1 LHVRGVEVI
10 GKGKSEISVQPTVV
24 GVAALGALADLDHGG
39 LLWSARNNTR
49 YNDYCQEVDLT
60 RSAPWFWPPG
70 NSAGPRT
77 VDARPTVRFPLRP
90 LWVYSGTLGNRS
102 AATEDL
108 GMSSPLSATQTRTP
122 DGATTAR
129 ETLTI
134 TDNRTG
140 KSYEIPVTHGTIRA
154 ADLRQIKVDPKEFG
168 LMSYDPAFNNTASCI
183 SRITYIDG
191 DAGILRYRGYPIED
205 LAEKSTYL
213 ETAYLLLHGELPTAA
228 QLKDW
233 TYHITHHTFIHES
246 IKKFLDG
253 FHYDAHP
260 MGMTI
265 STIAALSTFYHDAKD
280 IFSPE
285 SRGKQTYRLIGKM
298 PTIAAFAYRHTLGM
312 PYVYP
317 DNDLSYPGNFLNM
330 LFRTSE
336 AKYRPNP
343 TLERALDILFILH
356 ADHEQNCSANTVRS
370 VGSSHVDPYSATA
383 AAIAALYGPLHGG
396 ANEEVLRML
405 MEIGSVQNVAA
416 FIKRVKA
423 GEVKLMGFGHRVYKN
438 YDPRAR
444 IIKHIAY
451 QVFDLMGKNPLLEIA
466 LECERIAL
474 EDEYFIKRKLY
485 PNVDFY
491 TGLIYQSMGF
501 PMTMFPVLFAIPRTS
516 GWIAQWEEML
526 LDPEQKIARPRQIY
540 LGHDTRRY
548 VPIEER
554 G

>member
-1 LHVRGVEVI
+1 MD
-10 GKGKSEISVQPTVV
+10 S
-24 GVAALGALADLDHGG
+24 ALPATQAKT
-39 LLWSARNNTR
+39 NNE
-49 YNDYCQEVDLT
+49 D
-60 RSAPWFWPPG
+60 
-70 NSAGPRT
+70 
-77 VDARPTVRFPLRP
+77 
-90 LWVYSGTLGNRS
+90 
-102 AATEDL
+102 AAT
-108 GMSSPLSATQTRTP
+108 R
-122 DGATTAR
+122 R

-140 KSYEIPVTHGTIRA
+140 KSYEIPIKHDTIKA
-154 ADLRQIKVDPKEFG
+154 MDLRQIKVKAADFG
-168 LMSYDPAFNNTASCI
+168 MISYDPAFNNTASCI
-183 SRITYIDG
+183 SKITYIDG
-191 DAGILRYRGYPIED
+191 DVGILRYRGYPIEE

-213 ETAYLLLHGELPTAA
+213 ETAYLLLHGELPTAS

-233 TYHITHHTFIHES
+233 QWNVTHHTFIHES

-260 MGMTI
+260 MGMVI

-280 IFSPE
+280 IFNPV
-285 SRGKQTYRLIGKM
+285 SRRKQMYRLIGKM
-298 PTIAAFAYRHTLGM
+298 PTIAAFSYRHTLGM

-317 DNDLSYPGNFLNM
+317 DNDLSYPGNLLNM

-336 AKYRPNP
+336 TRYRPNP
-343 TLERALDILFILH
+343 TLERALDVLFILH
-356 ADHEQNCSANTVRS
+356 ADHEQNCSTNTVRS

-405 MEIGSVQNVAA
+405 MDIASVQKVPE
-416 FIKRVKA
+416 FIHRVKA
-423 GEVKLMGFGHRVYKN
+423 GETRLMGFGHRVYKN

-444 IIKHIAY
+444 IIKQIAY
-451 QVFDLMGKNPLLEIA
+451 EVFELMGKNPLLEIA

-474 EDEYFIKRKLY
+474 EDDYFVKRRLY

-501 PMTMFPVLFAIPRTS
+501 PMTMFPVLFAIPRMS
-516 GWIAQWEEML
+516 GWLAQWEELL

-540 LGHDTRRY
+540 LGHETRSYIPMEQRS
-548 VPIEER
+548 
-554 G
+554 